1 VHHGNTYK
9 TCCMLL
15 MIAFRRFIA
24 FASRN
29 AVSILNSLPFFYRRP
44 FKSTSLGVLL
54 VKKQLPFFSVEN
66 CPF

>member
-1 VHHGNTYK
+1 
-9 TCCMLL
+9 L

-29 AVSILNSLPFFYRRP
+29 AVSILNSLPFLGYR
-44 FKSTSLGVLL
+44 
-54 VKKQLPFFSVEN
+54 